1 MRSHFGGT
9 GSLGVYHG
17 IRNHGHI
24 VWQSHWNGTMLA
36 AKIHQQTRTLCTFD
50 MRATVRFTGVEGKR
64 KHGYLTC
71 SLRNFPF
78 CFRDLI
84 EV

>member
-1 MRSHFGGT
+1 MCMRSHSGGT

-36 AKIHQQTRTLCTFD
+36 AKIHQLTRTLCTFD
-50 MRATVRFTGVEGKR
+50 KKTWLFDIFFEE
-64 KHGYLTC
+64 
-71 SLRNFPF
+71 FPILF
-78 CFRDLI
+78 
-84 EV
+84 

>member
-1 MRSHFGGT
+1 MCMRSHFGGT

-36 AKIHQQTRTLCTFD
+36 AKIQQETRTLCTFD
-50 MRATVRFTGVEGKR
+50 MRATVRFTGVREKESMV
-64 KHGYLTC
+64 LTC
-71 SLRNFPF
+71 YLH
-78 CFRDLI
+78 
-84 EV
+84 